1 MALGSAGRRYLAR
14 VKVPW
19 TSEEDD
25 ALRGM
30 VQEKGACNW
39 SLISRSIPG
48 RSGKSCRLRWD
59 NRLSPGR
66 PFTAEEDE
74 TILHARARFGNEWAV
89 IALLLSGRTGNA
101 VKDHWNLSL
110 KWKLSNAASY
120 NNAYDPLPKR
130 STTGP
135 PASDVSTACHH
146 SEIFPTPRGSAGFIP
161 TLVDLSSLIEGGGKK
176 RSCPATTLS
185 LSPPGSDPCATY
197 DHCLRQRR
205 LEELPCENG
214 DPAPGGD
221 IAKPVPCLV
230 PRDGEPQQQ
239 SPRDAELRALVREL
253 IRKEVRNYIS
263 EP

>member
-19 TSEEDD
+19 TWERMT
-25 ALRGM
+25 LYG
-30 VQEKGACNW
+30 GC
-39 SLISRSIPG
+39 RSIPG
-48 RSGKSCRLRWD
+48 RSGKSCRLRWG

-74 TILHARARFGNEWAV
+74 TILHAHARFGNEWAV

-101 VKDHWNLSL
+101 VKNHWNLSL

-120 NNAYDPLPKR
+120 NDAYDPLPKR

-135 PASDVSTACHH
+135 PASDVSIACHH

-185 LSPPGSDPCATY
+185 LSPPG
-197 DHCLRQRR
+197 H

-230 PRDGEPQQQ
+230 PRGGEPQQQ